1 MYNPSMSEQQ
11 FPEPTVGV
19 FIFNPNGEILL
30 LESHK
35 WPGAYVVPGGH
46 VELGERLE
54 ETAVREAKEETGL
67 DVYDLEFINFQQ
79 FIYDPAFW
87 KQRHFIF
94 FDFAAKTDS
103 TEVVLNDEAQEHI
116 WVQPEAAL
124 ELSLDGYT
132 RTSIEIYLD
141 KRRES

>member
-1 MYNPSMSEQQ
+1 MAEQQ

-19 FIFNPNGEILL
+19 FIFNQKGEILL

-54 ETAVREAKEETGL
+54 ETAVREAREETGL

-87 KQRHFIF
+87 KHRHFIF
-94 FDFAAKTDS
+94 FDFAAKTNS
-103 TEVVLNDEAQEHI
+103 TEVMLNDEAQKYI
-116 WVQPEAAL
+116 WIGPNEAL
-124 ELSLDGYT
+124 GLQLDSYT
-132 RTSIEIYLD
+132 RTSIEIYLS
-141 KRRES
+141 KNGRE

>member
-1 MYNPSMSEQQ
+1 MSEQQ

-19 FIFNPNGEILL
+19 FIFNQKGELLL

-35 WPGAYVVPGGH
+35 WPGTYTVPGGH

-67 DVYDLEFINFQQ
+67 DIYDLEFILFQQ

-103 TEVVLNDEAQEHI
+103 TNVVLNDEAQKFI
-116 WVQPEAAL
+116 WIKPEEAL
-124 ELSLDGYT
+124 DLNLDTYT
-132 RTSIEIYLD
+132 RKAIEINLEKTD
-141 KRRES
+141 RN

>member
-1 MYNPSMSEQQ
+1 MTEQQ

-19 FIFNPNGEILL
+19 FIFNQKGEILL

-35 WPGAYVVPGGH
+35 WPGAYAVPGGH

-54 ETAVREAKEETGL
+54 ETAVRETKEETGL
-67 DVYDLEFINFQQ
+67 DIYDLEFINFQQ

-94 FDFAAKTDS
+94 FDFAAKTND
-103 TEVVLNDEAQEHI
+103 TDVMLNDEAQAYI
-116 WVQPEAAL
+116 WIEPKAAL
-124 ELSLDGYT
+124 ELELDAYT
-132 RTSIEIYLD
+132 RTSVEAYL
-141 KRRES
+141 KKTGRG

>member
-1 MYNPSMSEQQ
+1 MSKQQ

-19 FIFNPNGEILL
+19 FIFNQQGELLL

-67 DVYDLEFINFQQ
+67 DIYDLEFVNFQQ

-87 KQRHFIF
+87 KKRHFIF
-94 FDFAAKTDS
+94 FDFAARTDS
-103 TEVVLNDEAQEHI
+103 TNVVLNDEAQEYI
-116 WVQPEAAL
+116 WIDPQEAL
-124 ELSLDGYT
+124 ELPLDSYT
-132 RTSIEIYLD
+132 RVSVEKYVAAHA
-141 KRRES
+141 SSN